1 MLLLGPRC
9 SRGTRS
15 PQQQSLL
22 QKIIATRACVHEYI
36 AYPQIILTDDLRAC
50 PFCSDHHRLQSNG
63 SYERFVIVE
72 GGAQHRIPV
81 LRLRCVRTGH
91 TLSLLPDFCLPGR
104 QHGPAVLGV
113 FLEALILGGLT
124 LTGAMRRAR
133 PDTPSGHSLPQS
145 LLHGFLRRLAPIRTW
160 LASRRHRFPDLAA
173 PPRLRPIEWVQT
185 VAALLEAGASAGAA
199 FTASGRR
206 FHAAT
211 GLGLA

>member
-1 MLLLGPRC
+1 MHLQGPRC

-22 QKIIATRACVHEYI
+22 QKIIAIRVSVHEYI
-36 AYPQIILTDDLRAC
+36 ALPQVLLTEDLRVC
-50 PFCSDHHRLQSNG
+50 PFCPDGHRLRSHG
-63 SYERFVIVE
+63 IYLRFAIVE
-72 GGAQHRIPV
+72 QGAEHRIPV
-81 LRLRCVRTGH
+81 LRLLCARQGR

-113 FLEALILGGLT
+113 FLETLILGGLT

-145 LLHGFLRRLAPIRTW
+145 LLRGFVRRLPPIRAW

-173 PPRLRPIEWVQT
+173 PPRPRQIEWVQT
-185 VAALLEAGASAGAA
+185 VAALLEAGEDVGAA
-199 FTASGRR
+199 FVTSGRR